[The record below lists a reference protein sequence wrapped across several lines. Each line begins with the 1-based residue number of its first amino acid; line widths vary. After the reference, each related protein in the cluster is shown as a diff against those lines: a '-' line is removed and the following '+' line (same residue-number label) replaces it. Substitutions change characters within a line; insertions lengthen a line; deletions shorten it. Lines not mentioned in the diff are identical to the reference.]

1 MNNRG
6 QNVSP
11 NGTPQNNH
19 PNQGYPQ
26 QNSQHQGNGYNGQNP
41 QNLNRNVN
49 NQNPY
54 QNQNPQANNVNNPQF
69 QGYPNGQ
76 NQPHNNANNQQYRG
90 YNNGQNPQN
99 NNVNNAQ
106 YRGNANGQN
115 LQNNN
120 VNNQQFRGQ
129 GYNGQ
134 NPQFNNMNNP
144 QFRGQSYNGQNPQFG
159 NMNNGQFNNQNG
171 YNNPNQFN
179 PQFRTNNQNFNPMY
193 GKRKVDNKTIGII
206 AAIAAAV
213 VVIALIIFSGSGKPG
228 ASTPKGAVE
237 GWISS
242 VKSGDLEK
250 MIDYVHFESVES
262 RQKAISELRNLS
274 EDDKQ
279 KLTMAKGLVGLVE
292 VGETKMIDDRT
303 AKVSL
308 KVKGVDLGSLF
319 GSSSGQTIK
328 VIKVNGRWFLTENP
342 F

>member
-6 QNVSP
+6 QNVNP
-11 NGTPQNNH
+11 NGTPQNNQ

-26 QNSQHQGNGYNGQNP
+26 QNSQYQVNGYNGQNQ
-41 QNLNRNVN
+41 QNFNRNVN
-49 NQNPY
+49 NQHPY
-54 QNQNPQANNVNNPQF
+54 QNQNPQVNNVNNQQP
-69 QGYPNGQ
+69 QGY
-76 NQPHNNANNQQYRG
+76 AS
-90 YNNGQNPQN
+90 GQNPQN
-99 NNVNNAQ
+99 TNANNA
-106 YRGNANGQN
+106 
-115 LQNNN
+115 
-120 VNNQQFRGQ
+120 QFRGQ

-144 QFRGQSYNGQNPQFG
+144 QFRP
-159 NMNNGQFNNQNG
+159 
-171 YNNPNQFN
+171 
-179 PQFRTNNQNFNPMY
+179 NNQNFNQMY

-213 VVIALIIFSGSGKPG
+213 LVIALIIFSGSGKPG
-228 ASTPKGAVE
+228 ASTPQGAVE

-250 MIDYVHFESVES
+250 MIDYVHFKSVES

-308 KVKGVDLGSLF
+308 KVKGVDLGTLF

>member
-6 QNVSP
+6 QNVNP
-11 NGTPQNNH
+11 NGTPQNNQ

-26 QNSQHQGNGYNGQNP
+26 QNSQYQVNGYNGQNQ
-41 QNLNRNVN
+41 QNFNRNVN
-49 NQNPY
+49 NQHPY
-54 QNQNPQANNVNNPQF
+54 QNQNPQVNNVNNQQP
-69 QGYPNGQ
+69 QGY
-76 NQPHNNANNQQYRG
+76 AS
-90 YNNGQNPQN
+90 GQNPQN
-99 NNVNNAQ
+99 TNANNA
-106 YRGNANGQN
+106 
-115 LQNNN
+115 
-120 VNNQQFRGQ
+120 QFRGQ

-134 NPQFNNMNNP
+134 NPPFNNVNNP
-144 QFRGQSYNGQNPQFG
+144 QFRGPGYNGQNPQFG

-179 PQFRTNNQNFNPMY
+179 PQFRPNNQNFNQMY

-213 VVIALIIFSGSGKPG
+213 LVIALIIFSGSGKPG
-228 ASTPKGAVE
+228 ASTPQGAVE

-250 MIDYVHFESVES
+250 MIDYVHFERVES

-328 VIKVNGRWFLTENP
+328 VIKVNGRWFLTGNP

>member
-6 QNVSP
+6 QNVNP
-11 NGTPQNNH
+11 NGTPQNNQ

-26 QNSQHQGNGYNGQNP
+26 QNSQYQVNGYNGQNQ
-41 QNLNRNVN
+41 QNFNRNVN
-49 NQNPY
+49 NQHPY
-54 QNQNPQANNVNNPQF
+54 QNQN
-69 QGYPNGQ
+69 
-76 NQPHNNANNQQYRG
+76 
-90 YNNGQNPQN
+90 
-99 NNVNNAQ
+99 
-106 YRGNANGQN
+106 
-115 LQNNN
+115 LQVNN
-120 VNNQQFRGQ
+120 VNNQQSPGYASGQNPQNTNANNAQFRGQ
-129 GYNGQ
+129 G
-134 NPQFNNMNNP
+134 
-144 QFRGQSYNGQNPQFG
+144 YNGQNPQFG

-179 PQFRTNNQNFNPMY
+179 PQFRPNNQNFNQMY
-193 GKRKVDNKTIGII
+193 GKRKVANKTIGII

-228 ASTPKGAVE
+228 ASTPQGAVE

-250 MIDYVHFESVES
+250 MIDYVHFERVES

>member
-6 QNVSP
+6 QNVNP
-11 NGTPQNNH
+11 NGTPQNNQ

-26 QNSQHQGNGYNGQNP
+26 QNSQYQVNGYNGQNQ
-41 QNLNRNVN
+41 QNFNRNVN
-49 NQNPY
+49 NQHPY
-54 QNQNPQANNVNNPQF
+54 QNQNPQVNNVNNQQP
-69 QGYPNGQ
+69 QGY
-76 NQPHNNANNQQYRG
+76 AS
-90 YNNGQNPQN
+90 GQNPQN
-99 NNVNNAQ
+99 TNANNA
-106 YRGNANGQN
+106 
-115 LQNNN
+115 
-120 VNNQQFRGQ
+120 QFRGQ

-134 NPQFNNMNNP
+134 NPPFNNVNNP
-144 QFRGQSYNGQNPQFG
+144 QFRGPGYNGQNPQFG

-179 PQFRTNNQNFNPMY
+179 PQFRPNNQNFNQMY
-193 GKRKVDNKTIGII
+193 GKRKVANKTIGII

-213 VVIALIIFSGSGKPG
+213 LVIALIIFSGSGKPG
-228 ASTPKGAVE
+228 ASTPQGAVE

-250 MIDYVHFESVES
+250 MIDYVHFKSVES

-308 KVKGVDLGSLF
+308 KVKGVDLGTLF

>member
-6 QNVSP
+6 QNVNP
-11 NGTPQNNH
+11 NGTPQNNQ

-26 QNSQHQGNGYNGQNP
+26 QNSQYQVNGYNGQNQ
-41 QNLNRNVN
+41 QNFNRNVN
-49 NQNPY
+49 NQHPY
-54 QNQNPQANNVNNPQF
+54 QNQNPQVNNVNNQHPP
-69 QGYPNGQ
+69 GY
-76 NQPHNNANNQQYRG
+76 AS
-90 YNNGQNPQN
+90 GQNPQN
-99 NNVNNAQ
+99 TNANNA
-106 YRGNANGQN
+106 
-115 LQNNN
+115 
-120 VNNQQFRGQ
+120 QFRGQ

-134 NPQFNNMNNP
+134 NPQFNNVNNP
-144 QFRGQSYNGQNPQFG
+144 QFRGQGYNGQNSQFRGPGYNGQNPQFG

-179 PQFRTNNQNFNPMY
+179 PQFRPNNQNFNQMY
-193 GKRKVDNKTIGII
+193 GKRKVANKTIGII

-228 ASTPKGAVE
+228 ASTPQGAVE

-242 VKSGDLEK
+242 VKSGNLEK
-250 MIDYVHFESVES
+250 MIDYVHFERVES

>member
-6 QNVSP
+6 QNVNP
-11 NGTPQNNH
+11 NGTPQNNQ

-26 QNSQHQGNGYNGQNP
+26 QNSQYQVNGYNAQNQ
-41 QNLNRNVN
+41 QNFNRNVN
-49 NQNPY
+49 NQHPY
-54 QNQNPQANNVNNPQF
+54 QNQNPQVNNVNNQQPP
-69 QGYPNGQ
+69 GY
-76 NQPHNNANNQQYRG
+76 AS
-90 YNNGQNPQN
+90 GQNPQN
-99 NNVNNAQ
+99 TNANNA
-106 YRGNANGQN
+106 
-115 LQNNN
+115 
-120 VNNQQFRGQ
+120 QFRGQ

-134 NPQFNNMNNP
+134 NPQFNNVNNP
-144 QFRGQSYNGQNPQFG
+144 QFRGQGYNGQNSQFRGPGYNGQNPQFG

-179 PQFRTNNQNFNPMY
+179 PQFRPNNQNFNQMY
-193 GKRKVDNKTIGII
+193 GKRKVANKTIGII

-228 ASTPKGAVE
+228 ASTPQGAVE

>member
-26 QNSQHQGNGYNGQNP
+26 QNSQYQGNGYNGQNQ
-41 QNLNRNVN
+41 QNFNRNVN
-49 NQNPY
+49 NQHPY
-54 QNQNPQANNVNNPQF
+54 QNQNPQVNNVNNQPP
-69 QGYPNGQ
+69 QGY
-76 NQPHNNANNQQYRG
+76 AS
-90 YNNGQNPQN
+90 GQNPQN
-99 NNVNNAQ
+99 TNANNA
-106 YRGNANGQN
+106 
-115 LQNNN
+115 
-120 VNNQQFRGQ
+120 QFRGQ

-134 NPQFNNMNNP
+134 NPQFNNVNNP
-144 QFRGQSYNGQNPQFG
+144 QFRGQGYNGQNSQFRGPGYNGQNPQFG